1 MYYIAIDV
9 SKKALSVF
17 DGEKDLEFI
26 NKEGLKDLK
35 KYLKKKYK
43 NLDDLAII
51 FEAIVYLFP
60 ALN

>member
-17 DGEKDLEFI
+17 DG
-26 NKEGLKDLK
+26 K
-35 KYLKKKYK
+35 KYLKNKYK

-51 FEAIVYLFP
+51 FEAILYLFP
-60 ALN
+60 VLG